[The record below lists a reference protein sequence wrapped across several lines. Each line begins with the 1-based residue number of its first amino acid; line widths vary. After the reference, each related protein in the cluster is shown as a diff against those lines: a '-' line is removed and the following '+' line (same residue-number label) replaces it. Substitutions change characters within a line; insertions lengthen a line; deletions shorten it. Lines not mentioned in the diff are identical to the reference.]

1 VRRPSLEFC
10 SVFGD
15 RRDAMNESL
24 DQPAAADRV
33 APKHTDPP
41 APAAV
46 SPGTEPRAD
55 DVGATMPVVRSAGS
69 QFLMVFP
76 PIMLPMFLAV
86 ADQTIVATALPAI
99 ASSLGEIERASWVVV
114 SYLIANTIAA
124 PVYGRLGDT
133 FGRRLMMFVALGIFV
148 FGSVLCAVAPSILM
162 LTAFRVIQGFGG
174 GGLMTLSQALIGE
187 AIPPRERGRYQGYLA
202 GIAVSSNTFGP
213 VAGGYLTQAF
223 GWQSIFLIN
232 IPLGLLA
239 VLFVFRIPPREGD
252 RRRTTFDA
260 PGLVLFIFFV
270 GPVILALEQVQ
281 RVEMSALPFAL
292 GLLAFGL
299 VSLALLSWQERIT
312 TSPLIP
318 PRLFRQ
324 PSIWRADAMAACHG
338 AALVSLITFLPIY
351 LRAVRGASPAETG
364 LVLLPLTAG
373 IGIGSMF
380 TGQMVTRTGCT
391 AVFPTYGLMA
401 ATAGLVA
408 MAFLAP
414 AMSPTQL
421 AWSFCVIALF
431 MGTVMGVVQV
441 TVQAVSGPRL
451 LGTGAAMVQFSRSVG
466 AAFGTASVAAILF
479 SILTATDRSTA
490 SLFGSIIEQGPDVIA
505 NLEPMRQA
513 SVHAQIGDA
522 FRAAFL
528 AIAAFTGIGTLLAWS
543 LPLRRL

>member
-1 VRRPSLEFC
+1 
-10 SVFGD
+10 
-15 RRDAMNESL
+15 MNESL
-24 DQPAAADRV
+24 DQSQAADRV
-33 APKHTDPP
+33 APKPAADSPQPGAAGTGHDAHAKDVAAIAPAVPP
-41 APAAV
+41 AQ
-46 SPGTEPRAD
+46 
-55 DVGATMPVVRSAGS
+55 SAGA
-69 QFLMVFP
+69 QFLTVFP

-99 ASSLGEIERASWVVV
+99 ASSLGDIERASWVVV

-148 FGSVLCAVAPSILM
+148 AGSVLCALAPSILM
-162 LTAFRVIQGFGG
+162 LTAFRAVQGFGG

-239 VLFVFRIPPREGD
+239 VFFVFRIPPRQGD
-252 RRRTTFDA
+252 RRRTMFDA

-281 RVEMSALPFAL
+281 RMELSTLPLAL

-299 VSLALLSWQERIT
+299 VSLGLLSWQEHIT

-364 LVLLPLTAG
+364 LILLPLTAG

-380 TGQMVTRTGCT
+380 TGQMVTRTGWT

-401 ATAGLVA
+401 ATIGLVA
-408 MAFLAP
+408 IAFLAP
-414 AMSPTQL
+414 LMSPTQI
-421 AWSFCVIALF
+421 AWSFCIIALF

-466 AAFGTASVAAILF
+466 AAVGTASVAAILF
-479 SILTATDRSTA
+479 SILSATDRGTA
-490 SLFGSIIEQGPDVIA
+490 SLFGSIIEQGPDVLA
-505 NLEPMRQA
+505 SLAPARQA
-513 SVHAQIGDA
+513 AVHSQIGEA

-528 AIAAFTGIGTLLAWS
+528 TVAAFTGIGTVLAWT

>member
-1 VRRPSLEFC
+1 VNLRLFFR
-10 SVFGD
+10 D

-24 DQPAAADRV
+24 DQSQAADRV
-33 APKHTDPP
+33 APKPADSPLPEAAGTGRDAHSRDAAVT
-41 APAAV
+41 APAV
-46 SPGTEPRAD
+46 P
-55 DVGATMPVVRSAGS
+55 PVQSAGS
-69 QFLMVFP
+69 QFLTVFP

-99 ASSLGEIERASWVVV
+99 ASSLGDIERASWVVV

-133 FGRRLMMFVALGIFV
+133 FGRRLMMFVALGIFMA
-148 FGSVLCAVAPSILM
+148 GSVLCALAPSILM
-162 LTAFRVIQGFGG
+162 LTAFRAVQGFGG

-239 VLFVFRIPPREGD
+239 VFFVFRIPPRQGD
-252 RRRTTFDA
+252 RRRTMFDA

-281 RVEMSALPFAL
+281 RMELSTLPLAL

-299 VSLALLSWQERIT
+299 VSLGLLSWQERIT

-364 LVLLPLTAG
+364 LILLPLTAG

-401 ATAGLVA
+401 ATIGLVA
-408 MAFLAP
+408 IAFLAP
-414 AMSPTQL
+414 LMSPTQL
-421 AWSFCVIALF
+421 AWAFCVIALF

-466 AAFGTASVAAILF
+466 AAVGTASVAAILF
-479 SILTATDRSTA
+479 SILSATDRGTA
-490 SLFGSIIEQGPDVIA
+490 SLFGSIIEQGPDVLA
-505 NLEPMRQA
+505 SLAPARQA
-513 SVHAQIGDA
+513 AVHAQIGEA

-528 AIAAFTGIGTLLAWS
+528 TVAAFTGIGTVLAWT